1 MEWYSLVYRAS
12 YRLGFTPWDRGAP
25 ASGLVDLVE
34 GPNALPRG
42 RALDLGCGTG
52 TNTIYLSK
60 SGWDGTGIDMVA
72 SALDV
77 ARGNATRAGV
87 HPRFIKGDVT
97 HLLELTL
104 EGPFDLL
111 VDVGCFHT
119 LPEDLRDRYAEGLSR
134 VAAPGATLF
143 LFAFSPGRLAPVRSG
158 ATADE
163 LIARFKAW
171 DLATEKPSP
180 DGASGRGW
188 RAAAARYFGAH
199 QYRLRRNAQPAA
211 GGADA

>member
-1 MEWYSLVYRAS
+1 MEWYDFVYRAS
-12 YRLGFTPWDRGAP
+12 YRFGFTPWDRGAP

-34 GPNALPRG
+34 GPNAVPRG

-52 TNTIYLSK
+52 TNTIYLSR
-60 SGWDGTGIDMVA
+60 SGWDATGIDMVA

-77 ARGNATRAGV
+77 AQLNAKRAGV
-87 HPRFIKGDVT
+87 RPKFINGDVT
-97 HLLELTL
+97 HLLELEL

-134 VAAPGATLF
+134 VSAPAATLF
-143 LFAFSPGRLAPVRSG
+143 LFAFSPGRLAPMRSG

-163 LIARFKAW
+163 VVARFKAW
-171 DLATEKPSP
+171 DLAMEKPSP
-180 DGASGRGW
+180 DGASGGGW
-188 RAAAARYFGAH
+188 RAAATRYFGAH
-199 QYRLRRNAQPAA
+199 EYRLRRNAQLTA
-211 GGADA
+211 GGADS